1 MKGQT
6 NFEVDRRSDH
16 ADYCLSWVLNDAHYH
31 IWLEPGTFKIQ
42 PPLGVKDKTRAIY
55 KHLRHHPDCQHL
67 KIDVPKN
74 RAMVDDAIAEA
85 VANHL
90 FEKAD
95 QRVRDE
101 NAARRKEAAAEHAVT
116 CAKEAGPQL
125 LAVLKAIDEFWR
137 GGDYIHPLSPGALI
151 MDGDQTISDAVKAAI
166 VAAEPQVHP

>member
-16 ADYCLSWVLNDAHYH
+16 SDYCLSWELGDAHYH
-31 IWLEPGTFKIQ
+31 IWLESGTFKLR
-42 PPLGVKDKTRAIY
+42 PALGVKDRTRAIY
-55 KHLRHHPDCQHL
+55 KRSPHSDDIQYL
-67 KIDVPKN
+67 KTDVPKN

-90 FEKAD
+90 FEKED
-95 QRVRDE
+95 QRLRDE
-101 NAARRKEAAAEHAVT
+101 NIALRKRDAAAYAVT
-116 CAKEAGPQL
+116 LAKEAGPQM